1 MTRTLEDDS
10 LGYFQ
15 PYFGH
20 FVLEA
25 VRVNGLCDRFTRK
38 LLEDW
43 KEPIRSCPKGLPE
56 GFYAQSDY
64 PFDHSHG
71 WGGTPLYAL
80 PMALSGLEI
89 LEAGMSRVRLR
100 PDLLGFADATVEIP
114 TPHGTIRI
122 EMQEGKTPV
131 ITAPEGIIIE

>member
-1 MTRTLEDDS
+1 M
-10 LGYFQ
+10 
-15 PYFGH
+15 
-20 FVLEA
+20 LEA
-25 VRVNGLCDRFTRK
+25 VRINGLTHKFTRK

-56 GFYAQSDY
+56 GFYKQSDY

-89 LEAGMSRVRLR
+89 LEPGMTRIRLN
-100 PDLLGFADATVEIP
+100 PDLHGYAYATVEIP
-114 TPHGTIRI
+114 VPTGMVRI
-122 EMQEGKTPV
+122 EMQEGKDPV
-131 ITAPEGIIIE
+131 ITAPEGIVIE